1 MQERTHAVTV
11 SRSTRRPI
19 VRLMILTISVR
30 FRLCELL
37 GRIIEGAITVVI
49 IAVIVVISVAM
60 VTAHTGR
67 TRRTVVGTVRH
78 TEVKRGQFYMSDML
92 NKIEFNSAK

>member
-1 MQERTHAVTV
+1 MLAGAHVHAVTV

-19 VRLMILTISVR
+19 IRLIILTISVR

-60 VTAHTGR
+60 VTAHTSW
-67 TRRTVVGTVRH
+67 TIRRTVVGSVRH
-78 TEVKRGQFYMSDML
+78 TEVKRGQFTCQT
-92 NKIEFNSAK
+92 F

>member
-1 MQERTHAVTV
+1 M
-11 SRSTRRPI
+11 
-19 VRLMILTISVR
+19 
-30 FRLCELL
+30 

-60 VTAHTGR
+60 VTAHTGG

-92 NKIEFNSAK
+92 NKIEFNSSK

>member
-11 SRSTRRPI
+11 SRSTQRPI
-19 VRLMILTISVR
+19 VRLIILTISVR
-30 FRLCELL
+30 SRLCELL

-60 VTAHTGR
+60 VTAHTSW
-67 TRRTVVGTVRH
+67 TRRTVVGTVRN
-78 TEVKRGQFYMSDML
+78 TEVKRGQIYMSDML